1 MSSLVNFFNG
11 MNISDTGA
19 TVPSQARTASAT
31 IKPQRRFAIS
41 VPTTR
46 SSSRTSKP
54 IGSKRKL
61 ESCVICLQNCTSTSS
76 AKPDGC
82 DHAVCDTCLRAYYQS
97 ALTDTRYHSFEH
109 IQCANPDCEA
119 LFVSEKV
126 IRNIFT
132 AKQRDDWWT
141 TATMK
146 TFIENKVCCLS
157 LRDTLSNDW
166 MQVECPFGD
175 CKAIF
180 DADVKLTKK
189 CTFAECYECR
199 RGVCTACQS
208 SWHPGIFH
216 SCATTD
222 MLYKKF
228 FFHRSHQDSGWWG
241 GIERDVARGQGK
253 ILDEMPKVPASCWE
267 KGRQGAQWCRSYG
280 ADCIPTFKNG
290 CNTMLCKCGTE
301 L

>member
-146 TFIENKVCCLS
+146 TFIENKV
-157 LRDTLSNDW
+157 
-166 MQVECPFGD
+166 ECPFGD

-208 SWHPGIFH
+208 SWHPGVI
-216 SCATTD
+216 
-222 MLYKKF
+222 
-228 FFHRSHQDSGWWG
+228 
-241 GIERDVARGQGK
+241 K
-253 ILDEMPKVPASCWE
+253 ILDDEEELKETLREAKEKSWTRCPKCQHLVE
-267 KGRQGAQWCRSYG
+267 R
-280 ADCIPTFKNG
+280 KNG

-301 L
+301 FCYRCGGYSSKHNCANNCHLLLPDQVEALRSRMFVTTTNMTLTKMRKVR